1 MPEGSGPL
9 RPLVVAREGARGDQR
24 AAMLPPPVL
33 PGTTRLLAIGQRQTQ
48 AEGVGLSFYRGVLNG
63 LLLCTPFWV
72 GLVGLIV
79 RW

>member
-1 MPEGSGPL
+1 
-9 RPLVVAREGARGDQR
+9 
-24 AAMLPPPVL
+24 MLPPPIL